1 MARHKIDYGI
11 DLGTTNSSIARM
23 EDGKVRIIKN
33 PQTQMDTTP
42 SAIHYTQRK
51 QQLIGV
57 RAYQMIG
64 QHEENLENTFT
75 EFKRT
80 MGTDQQYYSSRMGKY
95 YSSEALSGEILKAL
109 KSFVR
114 DEAEPSAAVIT
125 VPADFRQVQIDA
137 TQKAAEIAG
146 FEHCELL
153 QEPIAA
159 SLAYGF
165 DRRNIKGHWLVFD
178 FGGGTFDAALVKM
191 DEGIMTVVDH
201 DGDNHLGGKNMDWL
215 IVDDIIIPHLREHFA
230 IDGILENSV
239 TGDNLKYAWKF
250 LAEYAKIQL
259 STEEHATI
267 ELENP
272 EWRDENGKVIDAV
285 IKIERSHFEKLI
297 EKLIARA
304 IRITKDLIIRNHLSP
319 EDLETI
325 LLVGGPTYIPYLREK
340 IKTEIS
346 QNINVTIDPMTV
358 VTKGAAIFASTRSI
372 PEGIKEIE
380 EADPSKIR
388 LILGYPPMTLE
399 TEVSLGLKVDRKGI
413 EGSLPRRL
421 FTEIIRSDTSWATGK
436 IEIMGDAVMVRLQ
449 LLENTNNSFAIQLYD
464 EIGNKVGC
472 KPDSFSILNGIIVPK
487 PTLPH
492 DIGISAVR
500 EGSTEGIE
508 SFAVILKKNQ
518 TLPATGRRE
527 FWTPKML
534 RPGNPDDILEIIVW
548 EGKSGTKP
556 SRNEW
561 VGKVRISGDMLAA
574 LLPERS
580 ELEITLKMDESRRIS
595 VSAYIPYLD
604 ETFKKVLDTSHR
616 HSEVHPDT
624 LEEKVKSAEKE
635 IQTLREQALGIDA
648 ISTIGL
654 GEIEAELDEI
664 EDMKEKGIG
673 GCDRSLMINNRL
685 NELFIK
691 LDEVD
696 ESIKWPKMEK
706 EAYTEI
712 SVTKETIDRYGTE
725 RDSQI
730 LDHLDSRID
739 KALELKDSKLLE
751 NTVSEVKQL
760 KWSIWFKQPDFWIS
774 TLKTVD
780 ESFNEIH
787 WTDRIRARNLLN
799 EGKTILSERGY
810 TEDIESIVRRL
821 WELMP
826 EDEIEKSKA
835 PPRDD
840 IPHY

>member
-1 MARHKIDYGI
+1 MLGEHK
-11 DLGTTNSSIARM
+11 
-23 EDGKVRIIKN
+23 
-33 PQTQMDTTP
+33 
-42 SAIHYTQRK
+42 
-51 QQLIGV
+51 
-57 RAYQMIG
+57 
-64 QHEENLENTFT
+64 ENQENTFA

-114 DEAEPSAAVIT
+114 DEAEPSTAVIT

-137 TQKAAEIAG
+137 TQKAAEMAG

-201 DGDNHLGGKNMDWL
+201 GGDNHLGGKDMDWL

-230 IDGILENSV
+230 IDGILENIV
-239 TGDNLKYAWKF
+239 TGENLRCAWKF

-259 STEEHATI
+259 STEEHFTI
-267 ELENP
+267 ELEDP
-272 EWRDENGKVIDAV
+272 EWRDENGKVIDAD
-285 IKIERSHFEKLI
+285 IKIERSHFEQLI
-297 EKLIARA
+297 AKLIARA

-346 QNINVTIDPMTV
+346 QSINVTIDPMTV

-372 PEGIKEIE
+372 PEGIRKIE

-388 LILGYPPMTLE
+388 LILGYPPTTLE
-399 TEVSLGLKVDRKGI
+399 TEVSLGLKVDRKGM

-421 FTEIIRSDTSWATGK
+421 FTEIIRSDRGWATGK
-436 IEIMGDAVMVRLQ
+436 IEIMGDAVMVGLQ
-449 LLENTNNSFAIQLYD
+449 LLANTTNSFAIQLYD

-472 KPDSFSILNGIIVPK
+472 KPDSLSILNVLNGIIPPK
-487 PTLPH
+487 PTLSH

-500 EGSTEGIE
+500 EESTEGME
-508 SFAVILKKNQ
+508 SFAIILKKNQ
-518 TLPATGRRE
+518 TLPATGRRT
-527 FWTPKML
+527 FWAPKML

-548 EGKSGTKP
+548 EGESGTKP
-556 SRNEW
+556 SRNDG
-561 VGKVRISGDMLAA
+561 VGIVKISGDRLAA

-595 VSAYIPYLD
+595 VSAYIPHLD
-604 ETFKKVLDTSHR
+604 ETFEKVLNTDYR
-616 HSEVHPDT
+616 HPEVHPDT
-624 LEEKVKSAEKE
+624 LEAKVKSAEKE
-635 IQTLREQALGIDA
+635 IQTLREQALGIEA

-654 GEIEAELDEI
+654 GEIEAELNEI
-664 EDMKEKGIG
+664 KDMKEKGIG
-673 GCDRSLMINNRL
+673 DRDRRSMINNKL
-685 NELFIK
+685 NELFK
-691 LDEVD
+691 RLDKAD
-696 ESIKWPKMEK
+696 ESIKWPRMEK
-706 EAYTEI
+706 ETHAEI
-712 SVTKETIDRYGTE
+712 SVTKEAIDRYGTE

-730 LDHLDSRID
+730 LDHLDSKID

-751 NTVSEVKQL
+751 NTVSELKQL

-774 TLKTVD
+774 TLKNVD
-780 ESFNEIH
+780 ECFNEIH

-835 PPRDD
+835 PPQDD